1 MKNIIAFLFLLF
13 SSLISFGQEEQPD
26 YIKPRERKQIFVG
39 VSSGLNTI
47 ISVNDK
53 HEYGYQGGVFAE
65 YSWRRKRA
73 IGIGARYY
81 HAAVN
86 PFGGTIYRFDAD
98 VINFPISF
106 ISRMVIS
113 QKWDLEVR
121 YGTSF
126 VQEIKSVYR
135 FSPTQSTNFDPLY
148 VTVNIGGGLNYM
160 FRNKHHFGLLAE
172 FFCGGQ
178 KNNYETSLG
187 FPPTICNLNVSL
199 TYKRAIFDF

>member
-53 HEYGYQGGVFAE
+53 HEYGYQGGLFAE
-65 YSWRRKRA
+65 YSWRKKRA
-73 IGIGARYY
+73 LGIGARYY

-86 PFGGTIYRFDAD
+86 QYRGKLYRFDAD
-98 VINFPISF
+98 VINFPVSYISKMF
-106 ISRMVIS
+106 IS
-113 QKWDLEVR
+113 QKWNIEVR
-121 YGTSF
+121 YGLSF
-126 VQEIKSVYR
+126 IKEIKSVYR
-135 FSPTQSTNFDPLY
+135 ISPEQSADFNAHYLSS
-148 VTVNIGGGLNYM
+148 NIGAGLNYT

-172 FFCGGQ
+172 FFYGGDRS
-178 KNNYETSLG
+178 ETEPDLG
-187 FPPTICNLNVSL
+187 LDPTICNFQVSL